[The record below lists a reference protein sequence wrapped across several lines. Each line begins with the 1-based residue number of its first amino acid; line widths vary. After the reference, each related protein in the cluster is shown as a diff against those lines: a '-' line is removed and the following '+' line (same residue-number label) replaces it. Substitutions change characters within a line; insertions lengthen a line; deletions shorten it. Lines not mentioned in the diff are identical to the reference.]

1 MNNLN
6 DVGIVIPFCG
16 YSDEESIQEY
26 DFSSFFFCGVRI
38 QTQTVMTFPILF
50 VKLGFNLRSEFS
62 GIHILML
69 AS

>member
-26 DFSSFFFCGVRI
+26 DFSSFFF
-38 QTQTVMTFPILF
+38 F
-50 VKLGFNLRSEFS
+50 VELGFKLRQ
-62 GIHILML
+62 
-69 AS
+69 